1 MIYGESF
8 NSIFDAIERIEH
20 HIGLRYYTDDE
31 TVNGRLNNLEIATSS
46 NIKPICEVEIPISN
60 DSFEVS
66 YTPILLGDSWVVN
79 NSAIITVEDDGGE
92 KVVHEWGDI
101 EFVGKTGTLMGA
113 GSQYDGMKVTLTY
126 FYNETMLYYGIVFDG
141 GYPETRKVS
150 DTFFDLVIADS
161 ATEENQRI
169 FIDSKGRVSSYAVNE
184 EVSGDNVFHD
194 RTNGLTYELYS
205 DNGNINWRVI

>member
-1 MIYGESF
+1 MIYGEAF
-8 NSIFDAIERIEH
+8 NSIFDAIDRIEH

-31 TVNGRLNNLEIATSS
+31 TINGRLNNIEASS
-46 NIKPICEVEIPISN
+46 GSGVRPICEVDIPISG

-79 NSAIITVEDDGGE
+79 NSAIITVEDSGGE
-92 KVVHEWGDI
+92 KTVHEWGDI
-101 EFVGKTGTLMGA
+101 EFIGKTGTLMGA
-113 GSQYDGMKVTLTY
+113 GNQYDGMVVTITY

-161 ATEENQRI
+161 VTDENQRI
-169 FIDSKGRVSSYAVNE
+169 FIDSKGRVSSYAVTE
-184 EVSGDNVFHD
+184 EVSGDNAFQD
-194 RTNGLTYELYS
+194 LSNGLTYELYS